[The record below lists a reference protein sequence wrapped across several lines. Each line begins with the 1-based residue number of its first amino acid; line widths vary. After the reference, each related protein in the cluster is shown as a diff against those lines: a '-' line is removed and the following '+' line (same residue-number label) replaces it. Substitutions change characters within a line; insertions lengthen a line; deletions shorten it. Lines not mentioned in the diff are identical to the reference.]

1 MRVRFVVGSE
11 LLFALE
17 LPAVL
22 IVAAIVKELT
32 WVAEPAVAGLL
43 VVLAD
48 VRSVVPSAWTVN
60 SFQVVQSNSQIQ
72 LLYAKQ
78 VEFKM
83 NITLYSKRNTPNSHS
98 HVSRSPHR
106 SLSHEPAG
114 SIGDR
119 AVLFLIELLVSTLPA
134 IYFVVRFFWLWYK
147 YYEIRFKKL
156 LFAYMQTKN

>member
-32 WVAEPAVAGLL
+32 RVAEPAIAGLL

-48 VRSVVPSAWTVN
+48 VRSVVPSALTSKLVP
-60 SFQVVQSNSQIQ
+60 SGSVQYSQIQ

-106 SLSHEPAG
+106 SLSHESAG

-134 IYFVVRFFWLWYK
+134 IYFVVRFF
-147 YYEIRFKKL
+147 
-156 LFAYMQTKN
+156 